1 MIKYLIIFLSIFTI
15 ILLGGLF
22 LTIKKLKPDY
32 EILKIEILNPVT
44 QLVELRAEVEISD
57 TALKRTKGLSGRE
70 TLEENKGML
79 FIFQKPGKR
88 SFWMAG
94 MNFPLDIIWING
106 NKIVDISKN
115 VQPPKLSLAL
125 PKNGGLPAIISP
137 SVEADKVLELSA
149 GSAEKFNIKIN
160 DEINILE

>member
-1 MIKYLIIFLSIFTI
+1 MPIFIV

-44 QLVELRAEVEISD
+44 QLVKLRGEVEIAD
-57 TALKRTKGLSGRE
+57 TILKRTKGLSGRE
-70 TLEENKGML
+70 SLAENQGML
-79 FIFQKPGKR
+79 FLFAKPSKY

-115 VQPPKLSLAL
+115 IQA
-125 PKNGGLPAIISP
+125 PKNTGRLPVIISP
-137 SVEADKVLELSA
+137 STKIDKVLELSA
-149 GSAEKFNIKIN
+149 GAVEKFNIKIG
-160 DEINILE
+160 DEIKILE

>member
-1 MIKYLIIFLSIFTI
+1 MIKYLIIFLPIFI
-15 ILLGGLF
+15 VILLGGLF

-44 QLVELRAEVEISD
+44 QLVKLRGEVEIAD
-57 TALKRTKGLSGRE
+57 TILKRTKGLSGRE
-70 TLEENKGML
+70 SLAENQGML
-79 FIFQKPGKR
+79 FLFAKPSKY

-115 VQPPKLSLAL
+115 IQA
-125 PKNGGLPAIISP
+125 PKNTGGLPVIISP
-137 SVEADKVLELSA
+137 STKIDKVLELSA
-149 GSAEKFNIKIN
+149 GAVEKFNIKIG
-160 DEINILE
+160 DEIKILE